1 MTKWHGGKGSGSRK
15 NEDHKK
21 YEENWEKIFNNK
33 EKQMPI
39 KPSETQKF
47 VYIDITEKKICKQ
60 CECIGFQENTWSEF
74 VADTKGRKA
83 SMINKKQINNMKK
96 FTNYYLKENKFSLPS
111 VNYLK
116 TTIKNK
122 SKFTEQ
128 GLSIHIKTLHEAI
141 WISWYLSIIKGR
153 AKLCSACSLPFYSK
167 RKNADTCSGT
177 CRNIKSKRKK
187 ICQ

>member
-1 MTKWHGGKGSGSRK
+1 
-15 NEDHKK
+15 
-21 YEENWEKIFNNK
+21 
-33 EKQMPI
+33 
-39 KPSETQKF
+39 
-47 VYIDITEKKICKQ
+47 
-60 CECIGFQENTWSEF
+60 
-74 VADTKGRKA
+74 
-83 SMINKKQINNMKK
+83 MINKKQINNMKK